1 MAVTSGTL
9 APGGGYEGRSLKM
22 TWSRTSYSVAGNYS
36 IISWTLS
43 AVGGSSSFYY
53 HHKEKLWIY
62 GAWRY
67 NNTTNTK
74 RYKGT
79 IASGTI
85 QINHD
90 STGKASFGAELYG
103 AIYTSSQNVSGSGT
117 WTLPDIPRVSDLSL
131 DKTSVPADGT
141 TEVIATATKKSDSF
155 TDTITVKLGDYS
167 KTVTSG
173 TAFTIPQSWI
183 NAIPTTSATAVVTVT
198 TKSGSTTIGSKTAN
212 LMVMVP
218 DSVKPVINEIGTAEA
233 ASKVTTAFGE
243 RFVKGLSQLNV
254 TVDADG
260 IYGSTINSYSTT
272 VDGVTYI
279 QQAFTSN
286 VINTV
291 GELSIKT
298 KVTDSRGRSAELTK
312 TVNVIDYMPPVI
324 TGIDYYYCDSDGNR
338 DSSGGNTKVTISYK
352 VYPVDS
358 QNTKALK
365 LSYRKVTDEKYTERA
380 LTLTDWEGTVETI
393 IAGTSADV
401 TYEYTAEITDK
412 ITSSQSTVMTG
423 INVMS
428 FKAGGDGVTV
438 FGEAEE
444 AGFVVKGGKSATF
457 TGDILMEVDEEF
469 QTLWTS
475 VFGSSGGVVK
485 LLDFIFHKGYIIATK
500 NADFDPNNFMPWQ
513 TWEKVAQGRTLY
525 GAGTLNGITY
535 TAGKTVNAGLPD
547 ITGSIGSTGSG
558 EPKFSNSVSG
568 CFSAIAKTSYYSQ
581 TTDKS
586 GYTRTD
592 GINFKASGS
601 NSIYGGSNTVQPNA
615 YVVYMWERT
624 A

>member
-1 MAVTSGTL
+1 MATSGTV
-9 APGGGYEGRSLKM
+9 YSSYGRNSRLYVS
-22 TWSRTSYSVAGNYS
+22 WSQSSQSVEGNYTD
-36 IISWTLS
+36 ISWTAGILIENS
-43 AVGGSSSFYY
+43 NEWYSNAVKINNIYIAGTKVSNGGTYSNIKGNGT
-53 HHKEKLWIY
+53 HPKL
-62 GAWRY
+62 
-67 NNTTNTK
+67 
-74 RYKGT
+74 
-79 IASGTI
+79 SGTTRI
-85 QINHD
+85 YHADNGTKTFSI
-90 STGKASFGAELYG
+90 SIAGWFYSYG
-103 AIYTSSQNVSGSGT
+103 SVSGSQNF
-117 WTLPDIPRVSDLSL
+117 TLTTIPRVSDLSL

-212 LMVMVP
+212 LTVTVP

-423 INVMS
+423 ITALS
-428 FKAGGDGVTV
+428 FRAGGRGACF
-438 FGEAEE
+438 FGEAEND
-444 AGFVVKGGKSATF
+444 GLWVDDVDYTITKSQYET
-457 TGDILMEVDEEF
+457 LMSM
-469 QTLWTS
+469 LN
-475 VFGSSGGVVK
+475 GGVT
-485 LLDFIFHKGYIIATK
+485 DEY
-500 NADFDPNNFMPWQ
+500 
-513 TWEKVAQGRTLY
+513 Y
-525 GAGTLNGITY
+525 
-535 TAGKTVNAGLPD
+535 
-547 ITGSIGSTGSG
+547 TGSYSVVPETYSNVILETANMIMTDDVTVSQIPQYEVSNDSEGTTLIIGKESL
-558 EPKFSNSVSG
+558 
-568 CFSAIAKTSYYSQ
+568 
-581 TTDKS
+581 
-586 GYTRTD
+586 
-592 GINFKASGS
+592 
-601 NSIYGGSNTVQPNA
+601 
-615 YVVYMWERT
+615 
-624 A
+624 